1 MPTSYSSS
9 DSTRSSREVRRSS
22 TGGNVEI
29 LPIIEASSLHKS
41 GSHKH
46 KHHKHSHS
54 HSSSSGSSKSTSSRR
69 HSTSDS
75 GSRPP
80 KIAEKVLCEDSRGN
94 VYKIEYLD
102 KAGNLVKTE
111 RT

>member
-1 MPTSYSSS
+1 LSSA
-9 DSTRSSREVRRSS
+9 RSSRESRRAS
-22 TGGNVEI
+22 TSGGVEI
-29 LPIIEASSLHKS
+29 LPIIEASSLRKS

-46 KHHKHSHS
+46 KHRHS
-54 HSSSSGSSKSTSSRR
+54 HSSSSSSSKSTSSRR
-69 HSTSDS
+69 YSNAEVESVDQSSS
-75 GSRPP
+75 GKKPP

-102 KAGNLVKTE
+102 KAGNLIKTE